1 MGDINKAP
9 NDFFE
14 NWNKIKSM
22 LYKNVIEQHVKRSS
36 EKKILALIQFEID
49 QFSESVQKDLA
60 ISETSSLYKE
70 ISSLFRESSWWST
83 ATVTEACKYY
93 LNCARNNISYFQN
106 YVEVDGDLSQNKK
119 NEIFA
124 LYQLCTLFVS
134 WNAIK
139 DKNIREIIDIRK
151 SLFFR

>member
-22 LYKNVIEQHVKRSS
+22 LYKNVIELHVKRSS

-49 QFSESVQKDLA
+49 QFSENVQKDLT
-60 ISETSSLYKE
+60 ISETNSFYQEVSG
-70 ISSLFRESSWWST
+70 LFKNPSWWST

-93 LNCARNNISYFQN
+93 FLHILSNIYKH
-106 YVEVDGDLSQNKK
+106 L
-119 NEIFA
+119 
-124 LYQLCTLFVS
+124 
-134 WNAIK
+134 
-139 DKNIREIIDIRK
+139 
-151 SLFFR
+151 